1 MFLGVLAI
9 VSLLLATP
17 VEPVQYDWGGS
28 NPATVMTR
36 HASRVNFLLVMVWT
50 LVSVTASVSS
60 VSSLDLSSGSDISS
74 DEDTGGPNMEP
85 QPGSEVEWGLVKTGK
100 SVQGK
105 ND

>member
-1 MFLGVLAI
+1 MLNNFCFHVYTQKTLIIGENDNDFFLPQPHPRRCEDLFP
-9 VSLLLATP
+9 L
-17 VEPVQYDWGGS
+17 S
-28 NPATVMTR
+28 NSYYLKLSS
-36 HASRVNFLLVMVWT
+36 ASNLT
-50 LVSVTASVSS
+50 SCN
-60 VSSLDLSSGSDISS
+60 SSGSDISS

>member
-17 VEPVQYDWGGS
+17 VEP
-28 NPATVMTR
+28 
-36 HASRVNFLLVMVWT
+36 VNFLLVMVWT